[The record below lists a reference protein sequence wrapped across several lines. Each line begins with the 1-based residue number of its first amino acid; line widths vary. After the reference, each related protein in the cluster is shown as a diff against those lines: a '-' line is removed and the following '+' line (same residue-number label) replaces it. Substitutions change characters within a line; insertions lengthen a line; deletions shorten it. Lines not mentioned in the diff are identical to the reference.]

1 MTSELSTQPSVEGS
15 RTTEDD
21 DSGDP
26 DDDDGGSGPDDD
38 DGGSGPD
45 DEDDCSDKDDWPV
58 GNSECLNCVYSSV
71 FPLVFFSMYG

>member
-21 DSGDP
+21 DSGD
-26 DDDDGGSGPDDD
+26 PDDD